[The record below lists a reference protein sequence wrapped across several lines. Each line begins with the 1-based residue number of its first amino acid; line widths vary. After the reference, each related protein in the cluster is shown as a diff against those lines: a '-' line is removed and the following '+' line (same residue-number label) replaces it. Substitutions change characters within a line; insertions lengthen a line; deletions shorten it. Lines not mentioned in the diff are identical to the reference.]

1 MIIKKLMNS
10 FAGMV
15 AVFTTTITCAGCG
28 TDYGAEPY
36 YNPDQQRDECCE
48 ARYGF
53 DSTAY
58 RRCIDLF
65 SESGTCPSDAEVNP
79 NLEPQET
86 IYGPPDMMCCYSLRN
101 DEAAYQKCV
110 DAFNETGECK
120 IDE

>member
-15 AVFTTTITCAGCG
+15 AVFTTTITCASCG
-28 TDYGAEPY
+28 TDYGIDPEP
-36 YNPDQQRDECCE
+36 NFPPKDKCCE
-48 ARYGF
+48 IRYGF

-58 RRCIDLF
+58 RRCIELF
-65 SESGTCPSDAEVNP
+65 SESGTCPSDAEVNT
-79 NLEPQET
+79 NIEPQDP